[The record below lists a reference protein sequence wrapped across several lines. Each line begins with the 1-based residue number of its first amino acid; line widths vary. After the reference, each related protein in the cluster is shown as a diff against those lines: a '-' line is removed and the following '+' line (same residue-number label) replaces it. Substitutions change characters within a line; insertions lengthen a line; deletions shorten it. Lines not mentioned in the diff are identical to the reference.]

1 MDKEK
6 LISHIKAS
14 NESIKCD
21 LSIKNVT
28 IIDVFNKEKFVDSI
42 GIKDGYIVGIGDYD
56 AYEVIDGTNK
66 YICPGLI
73 DSHCHIES
81 SLVTPSEYYK
91 SAILNG
97 ITSAIADPH
106 EISNVMGTA
115 GIKFMLES
123 SKNLPF
129 DIYFMLPSCVPGT
142 SFENSGAALLS
153 SDLLNFYKNPKVL
166 GLAEVMDYPSVSN
179 CEENMINKLLDA
191 INNNKVIDGHGAG
204 FTSNMTN
211 VYRSANILTDHECIN
226 AQEAI
231 DKIRRG
237 MYVLIREGTV
247 AKNLK
252 ELLPAVTENNSNRF
266 CFCTDDKHIDDI
278 AANGSIN
285 NSIVYAINN
294 GMRPETAIQMATINP
309 SNLYKLNNKGAI
321 APGYIADFILLNN
334 LEKFEIDKVY
344 KEGTLVVS
352 NNTIVNSTAY
362 YTTDSMEHYC
372 DNSINLPPLIEDNF
386 KINIKNKNCEKLNV
400 IKIIPN
406 KLESIHLKLNTSD
419 IDSLKNNNHDFFEC
433 SLKDDLIK
441 IAVIERHKA
450 TGNIGLGI
458 LNGLGIKEGAIGT
471 TIAHD
476 SHNLILAGTNDKD
489 MLFAAKELEKMHGGI
504 IIVKNE
510 KILAHIKLEIAG
522 LMTNRRYDEIK
533 DDLNKLHSAIKLI
546 APTINFNP
554 FLTLSFL
561 SLPVIPDLKIT
572 DKGLFDVVNYKF
584 IDICCE

>member
-21 LSIKNVT
+21 LAIKNVT

-123 SKNLPF
+123 SKNIPF

-153 SDLLNFYKNPKVL
+153 SHLLNFYSNPKVL

-179 CEENMINKLLDA
+179 CEENMITKLLDA

-252 ELLPAVTENNSNRF
+252 ELLPAVNENNSNRF

-362 YTTDSMEHYC
+362 YTTNSMEHYFN
-372 DNSINLPPLIEDNF
+372 NSINLPPLNEDNF
-386 KINIKNKNCEKLNV
+386 KINIKNKNCKKLNV

-489 MLFAAKELEKMHGGI
+489 MLFAAKELENMHGGI

-533 DDLNKLHSAIKLI
+533 DYLNKLHSAIKLI

-584 IDICCE
+584 IDICE